1 MKFKFQHIFLL
12 LSVALVASHE
22 ALPLQEDYWRSVLP
36 NSPMPKAVK
45 DLFHP
50 GKSVYVGVTP
60 DAFPIIYHHGADEN
74 QLRDNQNVTL
84 FFLEKDL
91 YKGNNMKL
99 HFFMSA
105 YDQGSLLPRR
115 VADSIPFSSEKF
127 LEILNRFS
135 VNPSSKKAKIMKK
148 TLQECEEAGIKGEEK
163 YCATSLESMVDFSTS
178 KLGSKIEAVSF
189 ETENETP
196 LQKYKI
202 VKVKKMSGEKVVACH
217 KQKYAYVVFYCH
229 KTESTV
235 AYKVAMLGEN
245 GAKVEAVAVC
255 HKDTTAWNPKHLAF
269 QLLKLKPGN
278 IPVCH
283 FLPKDNLVWVPK
295 Y

>member
-1 MKFKFQHIFLL
+1 
-12 LSVALVASHE
+12 
-22 ALPLQEDYWRSVLP
+22 
-36 NSPMPKAVK
+36 
-45 DLFHP
+45 
-50 GKSVYVGVTP
+50 
-60 DAFPIIYHHGADEN
+60 
-74 QLRDNQNVTL
+74 
-84 FFLEKDL
+84 
-91 YKGNNMKL
+91 MKL

-115 VADSIPFSSEKF
+115 VADSIPFSSGKF

-202 VKVKKMSGEKVVACH
+202 VKVKKMSGEK
-217 KQKYAYVVFYCH
+217 
-229 KTESTV
+229 
-235 AYKVAMLGEN
+235 
-245 GAKVEAVAVC
+245 
-255 HKDTTAWNPKHLAF
+255 
-269 QLLKLKPGN
+269 
-278 IPVCH
+278 
-283 FLPKDNLVWVPK
+283 
-295 Y
+295 